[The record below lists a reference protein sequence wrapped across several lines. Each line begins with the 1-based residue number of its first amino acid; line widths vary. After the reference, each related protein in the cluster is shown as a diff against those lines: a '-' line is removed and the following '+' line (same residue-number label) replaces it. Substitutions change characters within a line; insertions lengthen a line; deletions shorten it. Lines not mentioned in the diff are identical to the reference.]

1 MSNGTSLLP
10 QYLLLPHQHDHG
22 KYSGLLSQ
30 HLSMMICQHRPPVQP
45 HFVSQIRQ
53 SKNCLMNSLGASLFS
68 IGWVVLRV
76 SPLSILHVPLPPL
89 VPSLPPPSSLLFS
102 SPYKFHSSLFTFHLF
117 VCHVLKAER
126 KRLVAR
132 VCNEDTCVSQP
143 SPGTMWKHRASMWS
157 EDVERSRAMM
167 SHQLSWERAATLV
180 GV

>member
-53 SKNCLMNSLGASLFS
+53 SKICLTNSLGASLFS

-102 SPYKFHSSLFTFHLF
+102 SPYKFHSSLFAFHLF
-117 VCHVLKAER
+117 VCHMLKAER
-126 KRLVAR
+126 KRLVAH

-143 SPGTMWKHRASMWS
+143 SPGTMWKAGALRSTERERGARMWS
-157 EDVERSRAMM
+157 GHV
-167 SHQLSWERAATLV
+167 L
-180 GV
+180 